1 MPPPTTTS
9 LLKSETAHLAKRINI
24 QNALP
29 GAMKALPLVAMGAGA
44 IAANIVGGRNVVEDR
59 LLGSGTSGG
68 GAEMTVLLGEPGKGE
83 GEAEGEVLGAAGTG
97 EIART
102 AGAAE
107 GEMSRTAGA
116 GEGEG
121 KT

>member
-1 MPPPTTTS
+1 MPPPTTSS

-59 LLGSGTSGG
+59 LLGTRSGG

-102 AGAAE
+102 AGA
-107 GEMSRTAGA
+107 